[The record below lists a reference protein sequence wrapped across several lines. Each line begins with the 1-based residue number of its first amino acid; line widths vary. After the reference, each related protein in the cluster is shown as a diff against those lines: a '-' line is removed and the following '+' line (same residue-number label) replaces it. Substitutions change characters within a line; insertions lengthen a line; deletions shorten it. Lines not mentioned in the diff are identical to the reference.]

1 MFKVSEK
8 YLRPHYGLQQPPFLA
23 ITVQLFNKVVDG
35 LVNLG
40 FYLGKNVP
48 KFIWSEKPTDYFV
61 N

>member
-8 YLRPHYGLQQPPFLA
+8 YLRPHYGLQQLPFPA

-35 LVNLG
+35 LVNSD
-40 FYLGKNVP
+40 FCLGKNVP
-48 KFIWSEKPTDYFV
+48 KFIWSEKPIGYFV